1 MSSILKVSEIQD
13 PTNGNT
19 ALSIDSSGNVDV
31 PQVLTSRAV
40 GFSVRHTSAGGI
52 TATGS
57 YVKVPYSTASFD
69 SHSAFDFT
77 DDDYTVPVAG
87 VYYFNF
93 TILQLANW
101 PSHISFHKNGSA
113 IGPVYRAI
121 TSTEEQSN
129 SGSLILDLALNDVI
143 DLRIKTSGAGNQY
156 YRTHGGLHGF
166 LIG

>member
-1 MSSILKVSEIQD
+1 MASILNVDKIRATGSSTDAITVD
-13 PTNGNT
+13 T
-19 ALSIDSSGNVDV
+19 SGNVDV
-31 PQVLTSRAV
+31 SQVLTSRAV
-40 GFSVRHTSAGGI
+40 GFSVLHTTDGGI
-52 TATGS
+52 AATGS
-57 YVKVPYSTASFD
+57 YVKVPYNAATFD

-93 TILQLANW
+93 TILQLGNW
-101 PSHISFHKNGSA
+101 ASNISFHKNGTA

-121 TSTEEQSN
+121 TTSEEQSN
-129 SGSLILDLALNDVI
+129 SGSIVLDLALNDVI
-143 DLRIKTSGAGNQY
+143 DLRIKTTSAGNQY

>member
-1 MSSILKVSEIQD
+1 MSTLAVDTIQNAAG
-13 PTNGNT
+13 TT
-19 ALSIDSSGNVDV
+19 AMTIDGSGHVDV

-40 GFSVRHTSAGGI
+40 GFSVRHTTDGGI
-52 TATGS
+52 AATTS
-57 YVKVPYSTASFD
+57 YVKMPYNTASFD
-69 SHSAFDFT
+69 SHSAFNFT

-101 PSHISFHKNGSA
+101 PSNISFHKNGSA
-113 IGPVYRAI
+113 VGPIYRAI

-143 DLRIKTSGAGNQY
+143 DLRIKTTGGGNQY